1 MTVNMQNL
9 QRRRISTGSN
19 PKYKVDRDLRYIII
33 DMSHVKLYN
42 DYIEICGTKLWRCY
56 YGKTRLYVNLC

>member
-9 QRRRISTGSN
+9 QHRKISTGSN
-19 PKYKVDRDLRYIII
+19 PKRKVDRDLRYIVI
-33 DMSHVKLYN
+33 DIGQVKLYN
-42 DYIEICGTKLWRCY
+42 NCIEICGTKIWRCY